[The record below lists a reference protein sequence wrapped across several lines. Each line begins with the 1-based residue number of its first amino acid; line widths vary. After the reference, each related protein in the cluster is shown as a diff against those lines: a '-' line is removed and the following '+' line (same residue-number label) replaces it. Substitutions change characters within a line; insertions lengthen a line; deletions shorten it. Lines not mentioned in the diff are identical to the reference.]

1 MNPNRIVLLL
11 LLFLPTIVL
20 GQADEKMLRF
30 KVVSNDSTSVS
41 GINVVNI
48 VNEKSAV
55 TNGAGEFFLLV
66 KPGDLL
72 ILQKE
77 TFEYKRQ
84 PIDPED
90 LSKSVVQIKM
100 ISKPI
105 ALDEVVVNKK
115 AAPDDLIMRH
125 KDHKKFT
132 PAEKKLYTA
141 TTGLLD
147 PLINLLSGRT
157 AQLKRELQVE
167 MNERLLARVDQVY
180 EDQYFIEQLKIP
192 ADYVGDFKRYIIDD
206 EAFVSALKAKNK
218 TLMQFESARLATSY
232 KTLMAAVFKEEE

>member
-1 MNPNRIVLLL
+1 MFLLF
-11 LLFLPTIVL
+11 FLPTIVF
-20 GQADEKMLRF
+20 GQDGEKMLRF
-30 KVVSNDSTSVS
+30 KVVGNDSTSVS

-55 TNGAGEFFLLV
+55 TNGAGEFYLLV

-84 PIDPED
+84 PVDED
-90 LSKSVVQIKM
+90 DMGKSVVTIKM

-105 ALDEVVVNKK
+105 ALDEVVVKQK
-115 AAPDDLIMRH
+115 AATDDLIMRH

-132 PAEKKLYTA
+132 PGERRLYTA
-141 TTGLLD
+141 TTGLFD
-147 PLINLLSGRT
+147 PLINLISGRT

-180 EDQYFIEQLKIP
+180 DDQYFIEQLKIP

-206 EAFVSALKAKNK
+206 PAFVSALKAKNK
-218 TLMQFESARLATSY
+218 TLMQFEGARLATSY
-232 KTLMAAVFKEEE
+232 KKLMSAVFNEEK